1 MQKVETIETA
11 IADSANHIYRF
22 FRMNAQ
28 DRVTRITV
36 QCDDVA
42 GLTSANLGYYDI
54 NGGDEVDLN
63 CYVAA
68 TNWSTGLDA
77 GTTAS
82 LNYAF
87 AVRDFANAK
96 QLVWEDAGVTT
107 DPGNKQYDF
116 ALQNGGNVSQAET
129 ITITVQ
135 YVAGS

>member
-1 MQKVETIETA
+1 MQKCESIETA

-28 DRVTRITV
+28 DRVTNIEV

-68 TNWSTGLDA
+68 TDWHLGLDA
-77 GTTAS
+77 GGTAA

-87 AVRDFANAK
+87 DVRDFANAK
-96 QLVWEDAGVTT
+96 YKVWQDAGVTT
-107 DPGNKQYDF
+107 DPGNVQYDF

-135 YVAGS
+135 YVSGS